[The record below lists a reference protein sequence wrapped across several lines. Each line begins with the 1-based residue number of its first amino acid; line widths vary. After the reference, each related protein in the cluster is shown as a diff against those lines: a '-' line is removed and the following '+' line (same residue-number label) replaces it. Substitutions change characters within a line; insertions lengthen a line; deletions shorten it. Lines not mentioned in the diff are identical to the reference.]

1 MSTETDCSHPKDGVI
16 CPKCLLSNSPSAA
29 FCAECGAPIG
39 MVASIDPIQHIHA
52 EGFAYRS
59 AVDGPPS
66 RIVLIGMWLLFAPF
80 TLIGPGIM
88 FNLPSTSIAEMIAWN
103 VASACAVVVL
113 FRTTRNYI
121 VKSRLAKVGN
131 PDLPL

>member
-1 MSTETDCSHPKDGVI
+1 MSTETDCSHSEDGVI
-16 CPKCLLSNSPSAA
+16 CPKCLLSNSSTAA

-39 MVASIDPIQHIHA
+39 MVASTVPIQLIYA

-66 RIVLIGMWLLFAPF
+66 RIVLIGMWLLFGPC

-88 FNLPSTSIAEMIAWN
+88 FNLPSTNIAEMIAWN
-103 VASACAVVVL
+103 VASACAFVIL
-113 FRTTRNYI
+113 FRTTKNYL
-121 VKSRLAKVGN
+121 VKSRLADARN
-131 PDLPL
+131 PDPSL